1 MGFTHFQPAQL
12 VTVGKRAS
20 LWLQD
25 FWLDYQH
32 LNEQIESLPMRGV
45 KGTTGTQAS
54 FLDLFEGDHS
64 KVKKLNELVAEQMG
78 FKKVIPISGQTYSRK
93 IDYFVLSILSGIAQ
107 SAYKMAGDIRL
118 LANMKEIEEPFE
130 KNQVRCIRTHGLTT
144 HYTNFVKS
152 PRSVHLPWPT
162 SVTPCV
168 LNVSAV

>member
-32 LNEQIESLPMRGV
+32 LSEQIDSLPMRGV

-78 FKKVIPISGQTYSRK
+78 FKKVIPVSGQTYSRK

-130 KNQVRCIRTHGLTT
+130 KNQVHKSAFASICVCFIR
-144 HYTNFVKS
+144 
-152 PRSVHLPWPT
+152 
-162 SVTPCV
+162 
-168 LNVSAV
+168 